1 MMAALPILAMDESG
15 NTGQNLLDPVQPI
28 YGLAAVA
35 VDAERAAEAAA
46 LAVQPGQQEIK
57 FSEMRRTE
65 DGRERIGAALDR
77 LQITDDEAAISIAH
91 KPFMAAAKLVDEL
104 IEPRMLARGEQMN
117 WYVSGQAAAMADVVF
132 GRGPRLGTVYSELLS
147 AFVAMLRRYRSVTRD
162 AYIAALRRA
171 RIAATDAELHEVLG
185 LMLDDHA
192 DLDAEFGSRLDRLDP
207 ALPGFFWLTGHF
219 SEQLGTFD
227 VVHDDAAVI
236 ERWAE
241 YLIMAAEADGRPISP
256 ERRVIEAGR
265 LRIVLPYGTQSISFT
280 QSQDDKRVQVADLL
294 AGAAVYVYGAVS
306 GLRSEDQ
313 LSEQLEQ
320 QGIGELIAQ
329 SVGPDLPES
338 AANRLGIRP

>member
-1 MMAALPILAMDESG
+1 
-15 NTGQNLLDPVQPI
+15 
-28 YGLAAVA
+28 
-35 VDAERAAEAAA
+35 
-46 LAVQPGQQEIK
+46 
-57 FSEMRRTE
+57 
-65 DGRERIGAALDR
+65 
-77 LQITDDEAAISIAH
+77 
-91 KPFMAAAKLVDEL
+91 
-104 IEPRMLARGEQMN
+104 
-117 WYVSGQAAAMADVVF
+117 
-132 GRGPRLGTVYSELLS
+132 
-147 AFVAMLRRYRSVTRD
+147 
-162 AYIAALRRA
+162 
-171 RIAATDAELHEVLG
+171 
-185 LMLDDHA
+185 MLDDHA